1 LRARPPHMAALEI
14 LELRVEVAE
23 NAGYCYGVRRAFDIV
38 DEVPRDAGG
47 IYTLGPI
54 IHNPQAVEALRRDRG
69 VSPVE
74 SLKEIAGGT
83 LVVRSHGLPP
93 RVLQDALRMGLTV
106 VDATCPHVTAA
117 QERARE
123 LVDEGYRL
131 IILGERNHPEVVGIV
146 AHAHGRGT
154 VIEEASELDGLGR
167 MKRAGLVV
175 QTTQETEKLAAVA
188 SRLSTQCSELKV
200 FNTICSATSTRQAA
214 ARKLAQRADVMIVV
228 GGKNSG
234 NTRRLAGV
242 CRRQGVPTH
251 HVESAAE
258 IDPAWVTEAELVGVT
273 AGASTPDFVLR
284 EVLTRLEELGGVL

>member
-1 LRARPPHMAALEI
+1 MAALEI
-14 LELRVEVAE
+14 LKLRVEVAE

-38 DEVPRDAGG
+38 DEVPHSPGG

-54 IHNPQAVEALRRDRG
+54 IHNPQAVEALRRGRG
-69 VSPVE
+69 VKPVE
-74 SLKEIAGGT
+74 SLEDIDSGT

-93 RVLQDALRMGLTV
+93 RILKEARRRGLAV

-146 AHAHGRGT
+146 AHAHGQGI
-154 VIEEASELDGLGR
+154 VIEEASELESLGR
-167 MKRAGLVV
+167 MRKVGLVV
-175 QTTQETEKLAAVA
+175 QTTQETEKLAEVA
-188 SRLSTQCSELKV
+188 SRLGMQCSELKV
-200 FNTICSATSTRQAA
+200 FNTICSATSERQAA
-214 ARKLAQRADVMIVV
+214 ARDLAGRADVMIVV

-234 NTRRLAGV
+234 NTRRLANV
-242 CRRQGVPTH
+242 CQRQGKPTH
-251 HVESAAE
+251 HIESAAE
-258 IDPAWVTEAELVGVT
+258 IDPAWFAGADLIGVT

-284 EVLTRLEELGGVL
+284 EVLVRLEELGGVL